1 MIAFQEDE
9 KRRTPFQLRCPLF
22 IAVGERCRNLRIQL
36 RYVPVKRGLD
46 LGEFFVVFIVMWST
60 CNTCWVTAESAIALS
75 IPVRSII
82 KQKPT
87 NMISP
92 RASIDEPRF
101 GCSASA
107 ALSKVAT

>member
-46 LGEFFVVFIVMWST
+46 LGEFLRRFHRYVVD
-60 CNTCWVTAESAIALS
+60 TCWVTAESAIALS

>member
-46 LGEFFVVFIVMWST
+46 LGEFLRRFHRYVVDLQYVLGDGGISHRSLHSCQEHHQTEAHEHDQPAGFDRRTSLRL
-60 CNTCWVTAESAIALS
+60 LS
-75 IPVRSII
+75 IGGS
-82 KQKPT
+82 
-87 NMISP
+87 
-92 RASIDEPRF
+92 F
-101 GCSASA
+101 
-107 ALSKVAT
+107 